1 MEQLKY
7 SLGPFELFASIVGGS
22 PFILAGFLIYNPVES
37 LAELVPVIKSSGTV
51 AIALTILFLS
61 YIIGGTIQGLSW
73 RYFLLLCRIFKKEY
87 LYFDDEFAARDQTLQ
102 QQPPDALDSLK
113 FEDRVVLKLRE
124 KIGIPKKL
132 DWMNS
137 RLKSYLREQNS
148 PSVAAA
154 DTFIAS
160 HIMYRNLSLGCLVLC
175 GVNLV
180 NAIRLGA
187 WEPLILIP
195 FIGYAATLM
204 FWRSISFKRWQ
215 NRTLILGFYF
225 SVTQDASA
233 EATTP

>member
-22 PFILAGFLIYNPVES
+22 PFILAGLLIYNPVES
-37 LAELVPVIKSSGTV
+37 LIDLVPVIQNSGTV
-51 AIALTILFLS
+51 AIALTALFLS

-73 RYFLLLCRIFKKEY
+73 RYFLLLCRIFNQDY
-87 LYFDDEFAARDQTLQ
+87 LYFGTRLTVREQI
-102 QQPPDALDSLK
+102 LK
-113 FEDRVVLKLRE
+113 QSDVSEPLEFEDRVVLQLRD
-124 KIGIPKKL
+124 KIGIPKNL

-160 HIMYRNLSLGCLVLC
+160 HIMYRNLSLGCLILC
-175 GVNLV
+175 VVNLL
-180 NAIRLGA
+180 NAVRLGSL
-187 WEPLILIP
+187 EPLILTPVIA
-195 FIGYAATLM
+195 YSATLM

-225 SVTQDASA
+225 SVTKDSSS
-233 EATTP
+233 EGRC